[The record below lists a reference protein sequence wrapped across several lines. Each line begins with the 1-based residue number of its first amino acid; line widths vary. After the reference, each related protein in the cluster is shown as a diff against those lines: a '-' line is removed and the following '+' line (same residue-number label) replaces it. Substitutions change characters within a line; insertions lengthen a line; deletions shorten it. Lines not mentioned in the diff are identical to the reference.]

1 MNRIITLMCLL
12 IITTAFLGCK
22 DRPTAEKNNKGIF
35 GQKDKI
41 GEFDPNA
48 KQEISDGEAKP
59 ANPLNPL
66 GALNAYGPAV
76 QKISQMPV
84 EKALQLFRAEEGRY
98 PRDYDE
104 FVERIVKPNNIQLP
118 KLPGGKKYK
127 YDVEN
132 HTLVVVKSSE

>member
-1 MNRIITLMCLL
+1 MNRLTTLMCLL
-12 IITTAFLGCK
+12 VITTAFVGCK
-22 DRPTAEKNNKGIF
+22 DRPVDKGIL
-35 GQKDKI
+35 GQKDGI

-48 KQEISDGEAKP
+48 KQEISDAKAKP

-66 GALNAYGPAV
+66 GALKQYGPALET
-76 QKISQMPV
+76 ISKQHV
-84 EKALQLFRAEEGRY
+84 DRALQLFYATEERY

-132 HTLVVVKSSE
+132 HTLVVVKSTDENE